1 LASAEQLISDL
12 IEISK
17 LDGGGTDPQLEHFC
31 ASSLMQQL
39 ANEFTVL
46 CQQKELTFHLQCSTA
61 TLYSDPKMLRRVL
74 QNFLTNAVRYTEKG
88 KVLLGCRRSEH
99 GLEIQVWD
107 TGFGIPKNHIEDIFI
122 EFKRLESGPH
132 AQKNG
137 IGLGLAIAQRTAG
150 ALCHPL
156 QVVSHYG
163 QGSMFSIRVPWGDSA
178 LTKAQ
183 ETSTESPTNHY
194 QLNGFKVL
202 VLDNEVSIQQ
212 GMKSMLALWG
222 CDVYCIASADQGLK
236 LIASM
241 PPETWPQLILADYHL
256 DQGLFGTDAVAQM
269 RSAMAQDTP
278 AIIITADR
286 SNEMKHIIKE
296 SGFGLIHKP
305 LKPAVLRKLINRLL

>member
-1 LASAEQLISDL
+1 
-12 IEISK
+12 
-17 LDGGGTDPQLEHFC
+17 
-31 ASSLMQQL
+31 MQQL

-150 ALCHPL
+150 ALCHHCRL
-156 QVVSHYG
+156 FLI
-163 QGSMFSIRVPWGDSA
+163 MAKA
-178 LTKAQ
+178 LCSLFEFLGAILHSQKHKRQAQ
-183 ETSTESPTNHY
+183 NH
-194 QLNGFKVL
+194 
-202 VLDNEVSIQQ
+202 QQ
-212 GMKSMLALWG
+212 TTISLM
-222 CDVYCIASADQGLK
+222 
-236 LIASM
+236 
-241 PPETWPQLILADYHL
+241 
-256 DQGLFGTDAVAQM
+256 
-269 RSAMAQDTP
+269 
-278 AIIITADR
+278 
-286 SNEMKHIIKE
+286 
-296 SGFGLIHKP
+296 
-305 LKPAVLRKLINRLL
+305 VLRY